1 MQIVS
6 LKRGEKMKVAFLFT
20 ALASIQAFA
29 YNGVAPITAN
39 FGQYTQ
45 ATTIGTDLSGKKLV
59 SIEIELNSKTGVYPM
74 VRISKHS
81 EKSCSFKQ
89 TLISYS
95 GYNFQEKHYIRTY
108 EVQIERKDLSKMC
121 RVEIYADENQKL
133 DDAARVGI
141 L

>member
-1 MQIVS
+1 
-6 LKRGEKMKVAFLFT
+6 MKAAFLFT
-20 ALASIQAFA
+20 AAVSIQVLA
-29 YNGVAPITAN
+29 YNSVAPITAK

-45 ATTIGTDLSGKKLV
+45 ATTIGTQLSGKKLV

-74 VRISKHS
+74 VQISKHTQS
-81 EKSCSFKQ
+81 SCSFKQ

-95 GYNFQEKHYIRTY
+95 GYNFQEKHYIRTF

-121 RVEIYADENQKL
+121 RVEIYADETQKL